1 MSIRILTTAQQRD
14 VLIRLVEFGR
24 RVEQVEIA
32 VTERSS
38 LMVSFLMHQLGC
50 AQAVLGLLRGFGEE
64 WVPST
69 AAYPIVRTM
78 FEVDVTAHYVS
89 QDPESR
95 SRRYIEFSHVLKK
108 RRMDACSRHRSS
120 PNESWK
126 QGMESEWQS
135 LWAGSETAVTAAYEQ
150 VRPHFES
157 ANAKGKTRAFSNWSG
172 KTLYEMA
179 VEVEHVEAYDL
190 FYADLSSFTHSD
202 VRLADRHAQQRT
214 EAGRFEEVGDWRMRY
229 LVVLEQGPSSF
240 GAYVPD
246 LPGCVV
252 AAATREEALTLI
264 REAIE
269 FHIEGLKQEGQAVPP
284 PSSTAEVVD
293 VHAA

>member
-1 MSIRILTTAQQRD
+1 MA
-14 VLIRLVEFGR
+14 
-24 RVEQVEIA
+24 
-32 VTERSS
+32 
-38 LMVSFLMHQLGC
+38 SFLMHQLGG

-64 WVPST
+64 WFPST

-108 RRMDACSRHRSS
+108 RRMEACSRHRSS

-135 LWAGSETAVTAAYEQ
+135 LWAGIETAVTAAYEQ

-157 ANAKGKTRAFSNWSG
+157 SNAKGKTRSFSNWSG

-190 FYADLSSFTHSD
+190 FYADLSSFTHGD
-202 VRLADRHAQQRT
+202 VRLADRYLRLADGAPRWTQR
-214 EAGRFEEVGDWRMRY
+214 AHEEDVGMILRY
-229 LVVLEQGPSSF
+229 AAIFLTCFLEHF
-240 GAYVPD
+240 GKESGVWSEHEVR
-246 LPGCVV
+246 GCWNPP
-252 AAATREEALTLI
+252 
-264 REAIE
+264 
-269 FHIEGLKQEGQAVPP
+269 AV
-284 PSSTAEVVD
+284 
-293 VHAA
+293 